1 MCLAGNFGACDGEA
15 IFIVLF
21 LFKSRQTHS
30 IPLSSLQSNTF
41 PYLCF
46 GDNTVPQAWGHGEMF
61 SARMASTFMRVSARG
76 LQTSMFPAS
85 NVSHHTHTKSSDSKW
100 REFYCETD
108 MGALCKQSSAGSFD
122 LFPTDEL
129 VSISQEQSTAY
140 AQSNS
145 YLKLFGDDS
154 ACNRSNTGRVLSA
167 SKDMYSVSLCDIIDA
182 NLDILIKFER
192 TEHGDMTVYW
202 RQDETSVYLLSF
214 LAIISIY
221 LVSCV
226 AQNIVSVVQGSSVA
240 SVADAAQEDH
250 WRHRSQYLMTSLVA
264 VVLFVDFVVYDT
276 FDCLVLDSDKRLLV
290 HLFLYVAVEWVW
302 QVSVHMSIH
311 NKLTLN
317 NLPHHEHFAST
328 VSILTSTLLLISVR
342 IHLTFDNPYVAIL
355 TALFGVRTCY
365 KLLWLGVHD
374 MHVMQHAMQ
383 VLDLYVFCSLL
394 GNGIMPGSASVLD
407 GTLLQLMLV
416 FIAFIVAALL
426 VLYKMTAK
434 TPC

>member
-1 MCLAGNFGACDGEA
+1 
-15 IFIVLF
+15 
-21 LFKSRQTHS
+21 
-30 IPLSSLQSNTF
+30 
-41 PYLCF
+41 
-46 GDNTVPQAWGHGEMF
+46 MF

-85 NVSHHTHTKSSDSKW
+85 NVSHHTRTQGTDSTW
-100 REFYCETD
+100 REFHCETD
-108 MGALCKQSSAGSFD
+108 MHALCKRTSVGSFD
-122 LFPTDEL
+122 LFPTDEQ
-129 VSISQEQSTAY
+129 VFISQEQSTEY

-154 ACNRSNTGRVLSA
+154 ACNRSDTGRILEA
-167 SKDMYSVSLCDIIDA
+167 STDKYAVSLCDVIDA
-182 NLDILIKFER
+182 NLDILVKFER
-192 TEHGDMTVYW
+192 TDSGDMTVYW
-202 RQDETSVYLLSF
+202 RQDETSVWLLSF
-214 LAIISIY
+214 LAIVSIY

-226 AQNIVSVVQGSSVA
+226 AQNIVSVVQDSCVA
-240 SVADAAQEDH
+240 REH
-250 WRHRSQYLMTSLVA
+250 RWRHQSQYLMTLLVG
-264 VVLFVDFVVYDT
+264 VVLFVDFVAYGT
-276 FDCLVLDSDKRLLV
+276 FACLVLDSDKRLLI
-290 HLFLYVAVEWVW
+290 HLFVYVALEWVW
-302 QVSVHMSIH
+302 QVSVHLPSIRD
-311 NKLTLN
+311 KLKLN

-365 KLLWLGVHD
+365 KLLWLGVHE

-394 GNGIMPGSASVLD
+394 GNGIMPASASVLD

>member
-1 MCLAGNFGACDGEA
+1 MQSMLRIKVINK
-15 IFIVLF
+15 I
-21 LFKSRQTHS
+21 LFKHNADKT

-108 MGALCKQSSAGSFD
+108 MGALCKQSGVESFN

-202 RQDETSVYLLSF
+202 RQDETSVWLLSF
-214 LAIISIY
+214 LAIVSIY

-226 AQNIVSVVQGSSVA
+226 AQNIVSVVQDSGVA
-240 SVADAAQEDH
+240 PEH
-250 WRHRSQYLMTSLVA
+250 RWRHQSQYLMTLLVA
-264 VVLFVDFVVYDT
+264 VVLFVDFVWYDT
-276 FDCLVLDSDKRLLV
+276 FECLVLDSDKRLLI
-290 HLFLYVAVEWVW
+290 HLFVYVAIEWVW
-302 QVSVHMSIH
+302 QVSVHMPSIR

-342 IHLTFDNPYVAIL
+342 IHLTFDNPYVSIL

-407 GTLLQLMLV
+407 GTLLQLVLV
-416 FIAFIVAALL
+416 FIAFVVAALL